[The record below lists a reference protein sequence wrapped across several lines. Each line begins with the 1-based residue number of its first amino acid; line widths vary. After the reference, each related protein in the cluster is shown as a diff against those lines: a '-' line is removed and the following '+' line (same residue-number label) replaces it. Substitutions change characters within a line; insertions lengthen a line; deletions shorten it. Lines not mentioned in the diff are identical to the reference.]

1 MNSFGGVAPIAGT
14 WLMCNNQ
21 GANTLLDLTDND
33 IELISAG
40 VGWKDVL
47 AIGDAVIDF
56 GQVFAKGWNESKAH
70 PLT

>member
-1 MNSFGGVAPIAGT
+1 M
-14 WLMCNNQ
+14 
-21 GANTLLDLTDND
+21 LDLTDSD

-56 GQVFAKGWNESKAH
+56 GQGFAKGWNESKAH